1 MRCNVLVL
9 LSLALASVPSFAA
22 LKQGDTAPDF
32 KTQASLAGKEFTFS
46 LRDALKKGPVVVYFY
61 PAAFTGGC
69 NLQAH
74 TFAENHDKFAA
85 AGASVIGVSLDS
97 ITRLNDFSADPQY
110 CAGKLPVA
118 SDAKGDIARSY
129 DIKITDTY
137 KGQSVAAMKDSRGNE
152 IGHSTAER
160 TTFVV
165 APDGKIVAT
174 IGGVAGDANAEQA
187 LAVVQQMAA
196 KGAPG
201 N

>member
-1 MRCNVLVL
+1 MQGKILGL
-9 LSLALASVPSFAA
+9 LSLVLAAAPSFAA

-32 KTQASLAGKEFTFS
+32 KAQASLAGKEFTFS

-61 PAAFTGGC
+61 PAAFTSGC

-97 ITRLNDFSADPQY
+97 IARLNDFSADPKY

-118 SDAKGDIARSY
+118 SDEKGEIAKSY

-137 KGQSVAAMKDSRGNE
+137 KGQAIATMKDSRGIE

-165 APDGKIVAT
+165 APDNKIVAT

-187 LAVVQQMAA
+187 LAVVQQLGA
-196 KGAPG
+196 KRTAK

>member
-1 MRCNVLVL
+1 MKHKILGFLSFVLAVT
-9 LSLALASVPSFAA
+9 PSFAA

-32 KTQASLAGKEFTFS
+32 KAQASLAGKEFTYS
-46 LRDALKKGPVVVYFY
+46 LHDALKKGPVVVYFY

-97 ITRLNDFSADPQY
+97 IARLNDFSADPKY

-118 SDAKGDIARSY
+118 SDEKGVIAKSY
-129 DIKITDTY
+129 DIKVTDTY
-137 KGQSVAAMKDSRGNE
+137 NGQPIAKMKDSRGNE

-160 TTFVV
+160 TTFIV
-165 APDGKIVAT
+165 APDGKILTT

-187 LAVVQQMAA
+187 LAFVQQLTA
-196 KGAPG
+196 KPTAR

>member
-1 MRCNVLVL
+1 MRCKVLGFLSLVL
-9 LSLALASVPSFAA
+9 AVTPSFAA

-32 KTQASLAGKEFTFS
+32 KAQASLAGKEFTFS

-97 ITRLNDFSADPQY
+97 IARLNDFSADPKY

-118 SDAKGDIARSY
+118 SDEKGDIARSY

-137 KGQSVAAMKDSRGNE
+137 KGQAIATMKDSRGNE

-165 APDGKIVAT
+165 ATDGKIIAT
-174 IGGVAGDANAEQA
+174 IGGVAGDANADQA
-187 LAVVQQMAA
+187 LVVVQRLAA
-196 KGAPG
+196 KTTAR